1 MEPRREMLTNDDWDT
16 LELTTSSR
24 GLTYRHETP
33 SAGSEV
39 VTGSEAVTETGKL
52 DARRLATLTGAP
64 TITGRLSM
72 GRPVFQPVTMLQQVN
87 FATEPDNP
95 EDRWVNGRDIIARER
110 QRIQLAA
117 LMGTDRPEPS
127 REVPPVPATGVNA
140 ERRAT
145 ARAIWQTQTA
155 EG

>member
-52 DARRLATLTGAP
+52 DARRLKTLTGAP

-72 GRPVFQPVTMLQQVN
+72 GRPVFQPATMLQRVN
-87 FATEPDNP
+87 FATEPD
-95 EDRWVNGRDIIARER
+95 RA
-110 QRIQLAA
+110 
-117 LMGTDRPEPS
+117 
-127 REVPPVPATGVNA
+127 VPPATGVNA

>member
-1 MEPRREMLTNDDWDT
+1 MGTTVEPRREMLTNDDWDT

-33 SAGSEV
+33 SAGSED
-39 VTGSEAVTETGKL
+39 TSTSGRL

-127 REVPPVPATGVNA
+127 REVPPMPATGVNA